1 MPKKRRQAQGKG
13 KVEVMGMDH
22 QDTVEITSVMTHD
35 AIKEGAAEEKN
46 GTTVAI
52 QAKFKKQKMDEDAL
66 PKNECWASEME
77 LNHQDQEKNANKQRP
92 VQVTFQDSK
101 EDHAD
106 AAKAWDLAT
115 DEMEEMK
122 DKDQRVKPTLV
133 RLSEDLQELEAWR
146 KKAKE
151 GESDELLAAWK
162 ERVKKEEGDRLK
174 TTVANKPDEERKS
187 GQHNTAPLNAL
198 QVKVENHEKVTMT
211 PRKQAANEEKPKKRF
226 SDAKTS
232 KKIKGRKLKTKTETS
247 SPRQQGEEGSTE
259 KQDDSSEMDNGKE
272 NKEKSQGTRPN
283 KRQMRNT
290 AKTVDQNKEERDLD
304 TNQKKVG
311 GDNKQQ

>member
-35 AIKEGAAEEKN
+35 AIKEGAAEEKR
-46 GTTVAI
+46 GTTVDT
-52 QAKFKKQKMDEDAL
+52 QAKFKKQKMDDDAL

-77 LNHQDQEKNANKQRP
+77 LNHQDQEKSANKQRP

-115 DEMEEMK
+115 DDMKEMR

-162 ERVKKEEGDRLK
+162 ERVEKEEGDRLK

-187 GQHNTAPLNAL
+187 GQFNTDPLSAL

-211 PRKQAANEEKPKKRF
+211 PRKQEANEEKPKKRF

-232 KKIKGRKLKTKTETS
+232 KKIKGRRLKTKTETS
-247 SPRQQGEEGSTE
+247 SPSQQGEEGSTE
-259 KQDDSSEMDNGKE
+259 KQEDSSEMDNGKE
-272 NKEKSQGTRPN
+272 NKEKSQGTRHN

-290 AKTVDQNKEERDLD
+290 AKAVDQNKEERNLD